1 MLVCSGGRGDRTC
14 VSGTRC
20 RDNLQILKGEAA
32 AIKEKDKDAAA
43 SLSLKTTFLVP
54 TVLP

>member
-1 MLVCSGGRGDRTC
+1 M
-14 VSGTRC
+14 
-20 RDNLQILKGEAA
+20 QISFEKEA

-43 SLSLKTTFLVP
+43 SLSLKMTFLVP

>member
-1 MLVCSGGRGDRTC
+1 MLVCSGGRGARTC